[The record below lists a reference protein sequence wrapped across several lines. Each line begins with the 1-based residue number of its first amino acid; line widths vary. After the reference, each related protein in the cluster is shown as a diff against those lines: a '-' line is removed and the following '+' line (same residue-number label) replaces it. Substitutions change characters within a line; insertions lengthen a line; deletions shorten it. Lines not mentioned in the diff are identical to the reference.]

1 MCVERIHRFLIASVL
16 GVGAY
21 LISLAMPEGQYILW
35 FVIGMLTLYGLTN
48 FCPSVW
54 ILRKLGLKSCTP

>member
-54 ILRKLGLKSCTP
+54 ILRKLGLKSCNP

>member
-54 ILRKLGLKSCTP
+54 ILRKLGLKSYTP